1 MKRFMLLACL
11 ICLILAGMPAFS
23 QREPPPGRI
32 VIDFWHA
39 FRGALGDI
47 LQKLVDEFNASQ
59 DKYWVTAVYKGT
71 YAETM
76 EAAIAA
82 FRAGHPPHIVQVF
95 EVGTATMMAVE
106 GVIYPVEQLF
116 KDTGVPVNPAGFIP
130 SVKWYY
136 SFSDG
141 RMAAMPFNSSTAV
154 LWYNKDVFRAA
165 GLDPDNPPRTWAE
178 VREAA
183 AKIKE
188 TGVAEIPLSCAWF
201 TWTQFEQFGAIHN
214 IPFAT
219 RGNGFNG
226 LDAELTLDHPL
237 YVRHIQNLVDMSKEG
252 LFVYG
257 GRDSAPDALFPAG
270 KAAMLIA
277 SSALLARV
285 KREAQFEWGITYLPY
300 YDDFVAFPYN
310 SIIGGAAIWVLR
322 HPKAS
327 REEYKGVAEFF
338 RFLSTPEKD
347 GWWHIETG
355 YVPVTYGGHEYA
367 KAQGYYE
374 TNPGADIAVH
384 QLARTP
390 TTENTRGLRLGYL
403 PAIRVV
409 IYEEIEKALQGVQSA
424 EQALKNVVRR
434 GNTLLREFEDLYKK

>member
-1 MKRFMLLACL
+1 MKRLVALLSVVFL
-11 ICLILAGMPAFS
+11 VGIVGFP
-23 QREPPPGRI
+23 QQEPPAGR
-32 VIDFWHA
+32 VVVEFWHA
-39 FRGALGDI
+39 FRGALGDV
-47 LQKLVDEFNASQ
+47 LQTLVNEFNASQ
-59 DKYWVTAVYKGT
+59 DTYWVSAVYKGT
-71 YAETM
+71 YTETM
-76 EAAIAA
+76 DAAIAA
-82 FRAGHPPHIVQVF
+82 FQAGQAPHIVQVF
-95 EVGTATMMAVE
+95 EVGTATMMAAE
-106 GVIYPVEQLF
+106 AAIYPVDQLF
-116 KDTGVPVNPAGFIP
+116 KDTGVPFNPDDFIP
-130 SVKWYY
+130 AVKGYY
-136 SFSDG
+136 SFPDG

-154 LWYNKDVFRAA
+154 LWYNKDMFRAA

-178 VREAA
+178 VRAAA

-188 TGVAEIPLSCAWF
+188 AGVAEIPLSCAWF

-219 RGNGFNG
+219 RSNGFDG

-237 YVRHIQNLVDMSKEG
+237 YIRHLQNLVDMSKEG

-270 KAAMLIA
+270 QAAMLIA

-300 YDDFVAFPYN
+300 YDDFVPAPFN
-310 SIIGGAAIWVLR
+310 SIIGGAALWVMR
-322 HPKAS
+322 RPSATK
-327 REEYKGVAEFF
+327 EEYKGVAEFLS
-338 RFLSTPEKD
+338 FLSAPNKA
-347 GWWHIETG
+347 GRWHMETG
-355 YVPVTYGGHEYA
+355 YVSVTYGGYEYA

-374 TNPGADIAVH
+374 ANPGADIAIL

-409 IYEEIEKALQGVQSA
+409 IYEEIEKALQGEQTA
-424 EQALKNVVRR
+424 EQALKNVVKR
-434 GNTLLREFEDLYKK
+434 GNELLREFEDLYK